1 MSNILK
7 SKKTFLLLLLVA
19 SLSSCLTNVE
29 NPIEEEEDPTAPDPC
44 ATITYAIN
52 VKPIIDNNCIQC
64 HGNGGTFPNLTTY
77 NGTSANA
84 AIVKTEVASRR
95 MPQGGSLTQEE
106 IDAISCWIDG
116 GALNN

>member
-1 MSNILK
+1 MKNYLSV
-7 SKKTFLLLLLVA
+7 KKEFLLLLLVV

-29 NPIEEEEDPTAPDPC
+29 NPIEEEAPNVDPC
-44 ATITYAIN
+44 ATITYTLS

-64 HGNGGTFPNLTTY
+64 HGTGGNFPNLTSY

-84 AIVKTEVASRR
+84 NIVKAEVVSRR
-95 MPQGGSLTQEE
+95 MPQGGSLTTAE
-106 IDAISCWIDG
+106 IEAISCWVDG